1 MAETTRNKEQKSPA
15 ENIELRS
22 YELREI
28 LGQVPK
34 WVVRYGTI
42 LILIVLLMLFAGSA
56 LLKYPD
62 IITARVI
69 LTTETP
75 PAELTAKTSAKID
88 KFLVADRE
96 KVAGGQ
102 MLAVFE
108 SAADYRDVIRLME
121 IVGESFRPDT
131 FIMADLPDNLM
142 LGPVQDAYAVFQ
154 KRIQNYKG
162 FLRLDYHNRK
172 ILSVTAE
179 LNKYRLFMQR
189 LSDQES
195 VLKRDYELA
204 LRQYER
210 DSMLFTDQVI
220 SSSQL
225 ERSEAQKLTKLNEWK
240 NIQTKLAS
248 SQIEVSNLQQE
259 ILELELKLEDSSREL
274 LQSLRESYEMLKGQI
289 AIWKEQYLI
298 YSPFDGQV
306 SLTRIWSEN
315 QYVEKGEVVLTV
327 LPLRQGAIIGK
338 MLLSAEGAGKVKEG
352 HRVIMRFDNYPY
364 MEFGTVSG
372 RIKSVSL
379 VPTNDQYAAEVRLD
393 STLLVTNYGIEL
405 IFQQN
410 MPGSTEIITDQKSL
424 FERIIDPFRSALGR
438 QRTLRE

>member
-15 ENIELRS
+15 DNIELRS

-142 LGPVQDAYAVFQ
+142 LGPVQDACVAV
-154 KRIQNYKG
+154 
-162 FLRLDYHNRK
+162 
-172 ILSVTAE
+172 
-179 LNKYRLFMQR
+179 
-189 LSDQES
+189 
-195 VLKRDYELA
+195 
-204 LRQYER
+204 
-210 DSMLFTDQVI
+210 
-220 SSSQL
+220 
-225 ERSEAQKLTKLNEWK
+225 
-240 NIQTKLAS
+240 
-248 SQIEVSNLQQE
+248 
-259 ILELELKLEDSSREL
+259 
-274 LQSLRESYEMLKGQI
+274 
-289 AIWKEQYLI
+289 
-298 YSPFDGQV
+298 
-306 SLTRIWSEN
+306 
-315 QYVEKGEVVLTV
+315 
-327 LPLRQGAIIGK
+327 
-338 MLLSAEGAGKVKEG
+338 
-352 HRVIMRFDNYPY
+352 
-364 MEFGTVSG
+364 
-372 RIKSVSL
+372 
-379 VPTNDQYAAEVRLD
+379 
-393 STLLVTNYGIEL
+393 
-405 IFQQN
+405 
-410 MPGSTEIITDQKSL
+410 
-424 FERIIDPFRSALGR
+424 IDRAVH
-438 QRTLRE
+438 